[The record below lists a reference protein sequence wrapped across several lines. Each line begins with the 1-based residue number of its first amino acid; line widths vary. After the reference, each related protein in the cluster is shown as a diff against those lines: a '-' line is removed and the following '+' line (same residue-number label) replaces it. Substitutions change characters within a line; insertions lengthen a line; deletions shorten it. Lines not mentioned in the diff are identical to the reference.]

1 MSEKPNRRPCWRL
14 LCRLLMRSKRV
25 GRTIGARIGRRLPPT
40 TADCCCGYGK
50 LAASRPTRAP
60 ILTQS
65 ADYASADCVGLQT
78 VGVVGTALK
87 PPQGPNASLFAL
99 QWNIGLSLT
108 EGWLILRILKII
120 ALLDS
125 AGVNPPNPNQNFTK
139 PLPIDTYFLTIDT
152 HLQKIFTCNRRV
164 LRLPY

>member
-78 VGVVGTALK
+78 VGVVGTALYM
-87 PPQGPNASLFAL
+87 PN
-99 QWNIGLSLT
+99 GTLSLAGKVIDLLLS
-108 EGWLILRILKII
+108 ENFQIAFENYNMLFIYEHNNYYGHII
-120 ALLDS
+120 KTFQTI
-125 AGVNPPNPNQNFTK
+125 V
-139 PLPIDTYFLTIDT
+139 IVVMYFLR
-152 HLQKIFTCNRRV
+152 QC
-164 LRLPY
+164 